1 MTEQTYARP
10 RPKPAIE
17 ADADGDVDQP
27 GAHLVRSSVS
37 VWTTVKG
44 RTLHKV
50 TAFEGVTAETLLEL
64 ADMALLVGQHI
75 DEATSVEARP
85 RGRSSTVAAIHA
97 DGAAFAAGLRDQA
110 AKSIGEEDE

>member
-1 MTEQTYARP
+1 
-10 RPKPAIE
+10 
-17 ADADGDVDQP
+17 
-27 GAHLVRSSVS
+27 
-37 VWTTVKG
+37 
-44 RTLHKV
+44 
-50 TAFEGVTAETLLEL
+50 
-64 ADMALLVGQHI
+64 MALLVGQHI